1 MAFFKARLQKK
12 SNLFYPEAVVV
23 GKKVTTKQLATM
35 LSDRCTVT
43 LADTL
48 AVLSELGMVMS
59 TYMAQ
64 GRSVHLDGIGSFRYT
79 INATKQGVEEEK
91 EVSANQI
98 RGIRVR
104 FVPEV
109 TRNVDKSVATRS
121 MQPMVV
127 DWLKWGVKEDEKK
140 VEDDS
145 AEGSTDTGNT
155 GSGGSSSGGEDSNP
169 L

>member
-1 MAFFKARLQKK
+1 MY
-12 SNLFYPEAVVV
+12 YPEAVVV

-43 LADTL
+43 LADTM

-59 TYMAQ
+59 SYMSQ
-64 GRSVHLDGIGSFRYT
+64 GKSVHLDGIGSFRYT
-79 INATKQGVEEEK
+79 INATKQGVETEK
-91 EVSANQI
+91 EVSVKQI

-109 TRNVDKSVATRS
+109 TRNMDKSVATRS
-121 MQPMVV
+121 MQPNAV
-127 DWLKWGVKEDEKK
+127 DWIEWGKTPEETDADDTNEEDKENGND
-140 VEDDS
+140 
-145 AEGSTDTGNT
+145 STDTG
-155 GSGGSSSGGEDSNP
+155 SGESNP